1 MSKSAKITGGIFV
14 AAAIAAGVGGYLAFR
29 GKPSAEEPVD
39 PVAKRMSDPV
49 YLKKLDTLKDLQKQA
64 MKAIADAKRKLA
76 AAEAANASAEEL
88 TALTNAVQA
97 AYADFEKTRVA
108 AQMVVRDQ
116 ILSDSEATEQL
127 KQQKK
132 GK

>member
-1 MSKSAKITGGIFV
+1 MSKRAKITGGIFV
-14 AAAIAAGVGGYLAFR
+14 AAAIAAGVGGYFAFR
-29 GKPSAEEPVD
+29 GKPSAEESVD

-108 AQMVVRDQ
+108 AQLVVRDQ